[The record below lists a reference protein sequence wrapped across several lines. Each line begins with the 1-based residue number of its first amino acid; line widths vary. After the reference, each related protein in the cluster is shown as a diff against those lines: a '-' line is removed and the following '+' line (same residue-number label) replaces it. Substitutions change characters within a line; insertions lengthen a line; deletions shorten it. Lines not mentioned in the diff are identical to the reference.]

1 MMARSEMLG
10 NGTIR
15 RQKPLRA
22 PWRLELLHVLCA
34 LAGGV
39 VEILGAIIEIPML
52 AVLHPRQ
59 QIALRCA
66 IAFQLID
73 DVYRD
78 EVMLRVSWQLRIKPR
93 L

>member
-1 MMARSEMLG
+1 MPVIFPPHLESFAHFLTVYGRRQTMLARSEMLG

-22 PWRLELLHVLCA
+22 PRRLELLHVLCA

-52 AVLHPRQ
+52 AMFHPGEELSLGGS
-59 QIALRCA
+59 IAL
-66 IAFQLID
+66 
-73 DVYRD
+73 
-78 EVMLRVSWQLRIKPR
+78 
-93 L
+93 